1 METKITLGQIKKL
14 IPTNVNLY
22 YVDYQENLSR
32 NIDELQQCI
41 SENCWDKL
49 YEELGETLDDSRR
62 ESLEYY
68 KIELKD
74 DIISKF
80 NLDEDEANELVCETY
95 RDEIEENLY
104 ERDESN
110 AIRDLLKN
118 TNKFSFFID
127 TGLQIE
133 DGSWHWSRSEQ
144 TEWLKKI
151 KRKLKIESNEWDKN
165 IRQML
170 SEASYGGQLVIYFY
184 ASVEKLVTDDK
195 EKDFK
200 SILFFNPAIAI
211 INTNCGSGDHTFL
224 QGHSFTTS
232 FSRENLFID
241 RYFKYNYVAEVCG
254 MSQDWCKDV
263 FTKFSFDL
271 VKGRKNASSPLAAE
285 ALQDREYALT
295 YQQGKCT
302 ALDMDMN
309 RHRDT
314 YYINNYPCG
323 VKCPHCGTFWID

>member
-14 IPTNVNLY
+14 IPTNVILS
-22 YVDYQENLSR
+22 YVDYRENLS
-32 NIDELQQCI
+32 DSLDLLQECI
-41 SENCWDKL
+41 SVNCWDKL
-49 YEELGETLDDSRR
+49 YESLDDYLCESQR
-62 ESLEYY
+62 EGIESY
-68 KIELKD
+68 KEELKNNVEV
-74 DIISKF
+74 KF
-80 NLDEDEANELVCETY
+80 NLDEDKAYRLVYETY
-95 RDEIEENLY
+95 KDEIEEILY
-104 ERDESN
+104 QKDKSDTVK
-110 AIRDLLKN
+110 DLLRN
-118 TNKFSFFID
+118 TKKFSLFID
-127 TGLQIE
+127 TGLHIE
-133 DGSWHWSRSEQ
+133 EGSWHWSRSEQ
-144 TEWLKKI
+144 TGWLKKI

>member
-104 ERDESN
+104 ERDESQSQYFGI
-110 AIRDLLKN
+110 AKYAFRQ
-118 TNKFSFFID
+118 SF
-127 TGLQIE
+127 
-133 DGSWHWSRSEQ
+133 
-144 TEWLKKI
+144 
-151 KRKLKIESNEWDKN
+151 
-165 IRQML
+165 
-170 SEASYGGQLVIYFY
+170 V
-184 ASVEKLVTDDK
+184 
-195 EKDFK
+195 
-200 SILFFNPAIAI
+200 
-211 INTNCGSGDHTFL
+211 
-224 QGHSFTTS
+224 
-232 FSRENLFID
+232 
-241 RYFKYNYVAEVCG
+241 
-254 MSQDWCKDV
+254 
-263 FTKFSFDL
+263 
-271 VKGRKNASSPLAAE
+271 
-285 ALQDREYALT
+285 
-295 YQQGKCT
+295 
-302 ALDMDMN
+302 
-309 RHRDT
+309 
-314 YYINNYPCG
+314 
-323 VKCPHCGTFWID
+323 